1 MFTLAA
7 TKRSLLEKL
16 SDNNVGAFILGA
28 ERGRMPYWLDNRGVS
43 APLDGLIGACKPEQ
57 TR

>member
-7 TKRSLLEKL
+7 TKRSLRNTL
-16 SDNNVGAFILGA
+16 SDNNLVAFILGA
-28 ERGRMPYWLDNRGVS
+28 ERGRMPDWLDNRGVS